1 MLHSSGAGISLDSAE
16 SAPAMQ
22 ALCIKSNSH
31 SFICTMHMFAGHYQ
45 CYDEFKTIWPSRSN
59 LGKLTGQVVD
69 LQWLYLVVVTIVII
83 NNNILGLR

>member
-1 MLHSSGAGISLDSAE
+1 
-16 SAPAMQ
+16 
-22 ALCIKSNSH
+22 
-31 SFICTMHMFAGHYQ
+31 MFAGHYQ